1 MKLYQMLITV
11 TPSPNWQN
19 IHPLGE
25 PDPDLCNKL
34 ITAFLM
40 DSYLRTRLGLLALD
54 EYASED
60 QEDHDGQDNHH
71 RSGVPAMIPLWRRL
85 DTNF

>member
-1 MKLYQMLITV
+1 
-11 TPSPNWQN
+11 
-19 IHPLGE
+19 
-25 PDPDLCNKL
+25 
-34 ITAFLM
+34 M

-60 QEDHDGQDNHH
+60 QEDHDDQDSHH